1 MNLGTQMETALL
13 MAVMGICFG
22 MLLDVYR
29 RIRCKNK
36 KKTVLL
42 VLSDSLFWSIYA
54 IGLFISLYYVN
65 DGQVRLP
72 FFLFL
77 FVGVLLYFLFIRRFF
92 LPVMHA
98 AFYLCQL
105 LINIIKTIIRIF
117 FITPVLFI
125 VKTVVFLARM
135 IHSLLLWMIKTFLLR
150 PFSAIGRLKK

>member
-1 MNLGTQMETALL
+1 MNLGTQIETALL

-42 VLSDSLFWSIYA
+42 ILSDGLFWSIYA

-77 FVGVLLYFLFIRRFF
+77 FVGVLLYFLSVRRFF
-92 LPVMHA
+92 LPLMHA
-98 AFYLCQL
+98 VFFLCR
-105 LINIIKTIIRIF
+105 LIRNIIKTIIHIF
-117 FITPVLFI
+117 FINPVLI
-125 VKTVVFLARM
+125 IMKTVVFLARM
-135 IHSLLLWMIKTFLLR
+135 IHSLLLWMIKTLLLR
-150 PFSAIGRLKK
+150 PFSAIGRSKK

>member
-1 MNLGTQMETALL
+1 MNLGIQIETALL

-36 KKTVLL
+36 KKIVLL
-42 VLSDSLFWSIYA
+42 FFSDGLFWIIYA
-54 IGLFISLYYVN
+54 VGLFTALYYVN

-77 FVGVLLYFLFIRRFF
+77 FVGALLYFLFIRRFF
-92 LPVMHA
+92 LPVMDA
-98 AFYLCQL
+98 VFFLCR
-105 LINIIKTIIRIF
+105 LIGNIIKGIIRIF
-117 FITPVLFI
+117 FIAPILFI

-135 IHSLLLWMIKTFLLR
+135 SHSLLLWMIKTLLIR
-150 PFSAIGRLKK
+150 PFSAIGRSKK